1 MTTQSAIF
9 VDAGFLL
16 AVGGQHTAGTS
27 LRSAFRVGYEQL
39 VEGIAAIARED
50 CGLPLLRT
58 YWYDASRDGL
68 FTDQHKRIGMVD
80 GVKVRLGRISYSGEQ
95 KGVDLRLA
103 LDLVG
108 LARSGAVSVVYL
120 VSGDDDLAE
129 AVEEAQDLGVQV
141 KLIGLRK
148 PETRIGLASVA
159 EHLALCVDGIAELP
173 ADLLESTF
181 TRSVTTGPLPG
192 PGVHSLH
199 EVVAGAHTSTTA
211 DPASRARVAAGA
223 GAASTGHP
231 DTDPAGAPALSPAAP
246 MPRPVPGPGPGP
258 GPGPAHVPGTTG
270 VLPRVPA
277 NHQGAREAPAASG
290 HPEAGDS
297 ALLSAVGT
305 VGASVADNWY
315 ANTTQRELIE
325 LQADRPLL
333 PPEIDRVL
341 LKDCAQQIGEWKTDI
356 QVVRRALRAA
366 FWDRLD
372 QLT

>member
-16 AVGGQHTAGTS
+16 AVGGQHSAGTS
-27 LRSAFRVGYEQL
+27 LRSAFRVNYEKL
-39 VEGIAAIARED
+39 IEGIAACALDD
-50 CGLPLLRT
+50 CSLPNLRT

-68 FTDQHKRIGMVD
+68 FTDQHKRIGMID

-108 LARSGAVSVVYL
+108 LARSGSVSVVYL

-129 AVEEAQDLGVQV
+129 AVEEAQDQGVQV

-148 PETRIGLASVA
+148 PETRIGMASVA
-159 EHLALCVDGIAELP
+159 EHLALCVDGIATMPAELI
-173 ADLLESTF
+173 ESTF
-181 TRSVTTGPLPG
+181 TRSITAGPFPG
-192 PGVHSLH
+192 PGVHALQGTTPEAATGADIAAGAETSIDAGGPVSAATPADAAAAMRLH
-199 EVVAGAHTSTTA
+199 RPIPGPSPIHPSTSQLPQVPPAGAHVVHTSSH
-211 DPASRARVAAGA
+211 DQH
-223 GAASTGHP
+223 GHP
-231 DTDPAGAPALSPAAP
+231 APP
-246 MPRPVPGPGPGP
+246 
-258 GPGPAHVPGTTG
+258 
-270 VLPRVPA
+270 
-277 NHQGAREAPAASG
+277 
-290 HPEAGDS
+290 PEGSDS
-297 ALLSAVGT
+297 ALLQAVAE
-305 VGASVADNWY
+305 VAASVANSWY
-315 ANTTQRELIE
+315 ANTTQRELTE

-356 QVVRRALRAA
+356 QVVRRTLRAA
-366 FWDRLD
+366 FWERLD

>member
-27 LRSAFRVGYEQL
+27 LRSAFRVAYEQL
-39 VEGIAAIARED
+39 AEGIAAVARED

-108 LARSGAVSVVYL
+108 LARSGSVSVVYL

-129 AVEEAQDLGVQV
+129 AVEEAQDLGVKV

-159 EHLALCVDGIAELP
+159 EHLALCVDGITDLP
-173 ADLLESTF
+173 AGLLESTF

-192 PGVHSLH
+192 PGVHVLQ
-199 EVVAGAHTSTTA
+199 GTTA
-211 DPASRARVAAGA
+211 VPGPGVPVAAG
-223 GAASTGHP
+223 TP
-231 DTDPAGAPALSPAAP
+231 SPLQQA
-246 MPRPVPGPGPGP
+246 RPVPGPS
-258 GPGPAHVPGTTG
+258 PARVASMTG
-270 VLPRVPA
+270 QLPQGQPA
-277 NHQGAREAPAASG
+277 DRQLVYSAGHDAAAASSG

-297 ALLSAVGT
+297 ALLRAVGV

-315 ANTTQRELIE
+315 ANTTQRELTE

-356 QVVRRALRAA
+356 QVVRRALRAS

>member
-27 LRSAFRVGYEQL
+27 LRSAFRVAYEQL
-39 VEGIAAIARED
+39 AEGIAAVARED

-108 LARSGAVSVVYL
+108 LARSGSVSVVYL

-159 EHLALCVDGIAELP
+159 EHLALCVDGITDLPAEL
-173 ADLLESTF
+173 LEATF
-181 TRSVTTGPLPG
+181 TRSVTGGPLPG
-192 PGVHSLH
+192 PGVHSLQ
-199 EVVAGAHTSTTA
+199 GTTA
-211 DPASRARVAAGA
+211 VPG
-223 GAASTGHP
+223 P
-231 DTDPAGAPALSPAAP
+231 GAPVTAGTPSPLQQA
-246 MPRPVPGPGPGP
+246 RPVPGPS
-258 GPGPAHVPGTTG
+258 PAHVASMTG
-270 VLPRVPA
+270 QLPQVHPA
-277 NHQGAREAPAASG
+277 DRHLVYSAGHDAAAASSG

-297 ALLSAVGT
+297 ALLRAVGV

-315 ANTTQRELIE
+315 ANTTQRELTE

-356 QVVRRALRAA
+356 QVVRRALRAS

>member
-27 LRSAFRVGYEQL
+27 LRSAFRVAYEQL
-39 VEGIAAIARED
+39 AEGIAAVARKD
-50 CGLPLLRT
+50 SGLPLLRT

-159 EHLALCVDGIAELP
+159 EHLALCVDGITDLP
-173 ADLLESTF
+173 ATLLESTF
-181 TRSVTTGPLPG
+181 TRSVTSGPLPG
-192 PGVHSLH
+192 PGVHVLQ
-199 EVVAGAHTSTTA
+199 GTTA
-211 DPASRARVAAGA
+211 EPGGVAPVAS
-223 GAASTGHP
+223 
-231 DTDPAGAPALSPAAP
+231 AAP
-246 MPRPVPGPGPGP
+246 SAPPQHRPVPGPSPTHLTGSTGPVP
-258 GPGPAHVPGTTG
+258 QVPPAERQLVYSAGHEAGTS
-270 VLPRVPA
+270 
-277 NHQGAREAPAASG
+277 AAG

-297 ALLSAVGT
+297 ALLHAVGE

-315 ANTTQRELIE
+315 ANTTQRELTE

-356 QVVRRALRAA
+356 QVVRRALRAS

>member
-16 AVGGQHTAGTS
+16 AIGGQHTVGTS
-27 LRSAFRVGYEQL
+27 LRSAFRVDYERL

-50 CGLPLLRT
+50 SSLPVLRT

-68 FTDQHKRIGMVD
+68 FTDHHKRIGMVD

-141 KLIGLRK
+141 KLIGLRQ

-159 EHLALCVDGIAELP
+159 EHLALCVDGITELP
-173 ADLLESTF
+173 AALLHKTF
-181 TRSVTTGPLPG
+181 TRTVTQGSMPG
-192 PGVHSLH
+192 PGVHAIS
-199 EVVAGAHTSTTA
+199 GTT
-211 DPASRARVAAGA
+211 PEGAAGA
-223 GAASTGHP
+223 ATQGP
-231 DTDPAGAPALSPAAP
+231 DETLPVTTARPDESPARP
-246 MPRPVPGPGPGP
+246 QRPVPRPSPVRIPTNTGQLPYVPPAGPQLVHSSSKEN
-258 GPGPAHVPGTTG
+258 AALATG
-270 VLPRVPA
+270 
-277 NHQGAREAPAASG
+277 GASEAS
-290 HPEAGDS
+290 DS
-297 ALLSAVGT
+297 ALLRAVGE
-305 VGASVADNWY
+305 VGASVADNWFV
-315 ANTTQRELIE
+315 NTTQRELTE

-356 QVVRRALRAA
+356 QVVRRALRAS

-372 QLT
+372 ELT

>member
-27 LRSAFRVGYEQL
+27 LRSAFRVAYEQL
-39 VEGIAAIARED
+39 AAGIAEVARRD
-50 CGLPLLRT
+50 SGLPLLRT

-108 LARSGAVSVVYL
+108 LARSGAVSTVYL

-129 AVEEAQDLGVQV
+129 AVEEAQALGVQV

-159 EHLALCVDGIAELP
+159 EHLALCVDGITDLP
-173 ADLLESTF
+173 AELLESTF

-192 PGVHSLH
+192 PGVHSLP
-199 EVVAGAHTSTTA
+199 GTTA
-211 DPASRARVAAGA
+211 EPGPAGPCPPAPATAA
-223 GAASTGHP
+223 AAS
-231 DTDPAGAPALSPAAP
+231 AAP
-246 MPRPVPGPGPGP
+246 QHRPVPGPS
-258 GPGPAHVPGTTG
+258 PAHLAGSTGPLPQVPPAERQLVYSAGHEAATT
-270 VLPRVPA
+270 
-277 NHQGAREAPAASG
+277 AAG

-297 ALLSAVGT
+297 ALLRAVGE

-315 ANTTQRELIE
+315 ANTTQRELTE

-356 QVVRRALRAA
+356 QVVRRALRAS

>member
-39 VEGIAAIARED
+39 VEGLAAIARED

-148 PETRIGLASVA
+148 AETRIGLASVA
-159 EHLALCVDGIAELP
+159 EHLALCVDGIAALP
-173 ADLLESTF
+173 ADLLEATF

-192 PGVHSLH
+192 PGVHSLP
-199 EVVAGAHTSTTA
+199 GAAAEAQTRTTA
-211 DPASRARVAAGA
+211 EPTAGTLAAAGA
-223 GAASTGHP
+223 PVDRDGV
-231 DTDPAGAPALSPAAP
+231 PALAPAAAVH
-246 MPRPVPGPGPGP
+246 RPVPGPR
-258 GPGPAHVPGTTG
+258 PAHVPSSTG
-270 VLPRVPA
+270 ALPHVPVPQPGGREVPA
-277 NHQGAREAPAASG
+277 TSG
-290 HPEAGDS
+290 HPEAGER
-297 ALLSAVGT
+297 ALLVAVGA
-305 VGASVADNWY
+305 VGARVADNWY
-315 ANTTQRELIE
+315 ANTTQRELTE

>member
-16 AVGGQHTAGTS
+16 AVGGQHTVGTS
-27 LRSAFRVGYEQL
+27 LRSAFRVDYERL
-39 VEGIAAIARED
+39 VEGIAATARED
-50 CGLPLLRT
+50 SARPVLRT

-159 EHLALCVDGIAELP
+159 EHLALCVDGITELP
-173 ADLLESTF
+173 AELLEATF
-181 TRSVTTGPLPG
+181 TRSVTKGSMPG
-192 PGVHSLH
+192 PGVHAT
-199 EVVAGAHTSTTA
+199 AGTTPESTS
-211 DPASRARVAAGA
+211 VAATDTAAEAVPVPVAKHGA
-223 GAASTGHP
+223 FP
-231 DTDPAGAPALSPAAP
+231 VRPQ
-246 MPRPVPGPGPGP
+246 RPVPGPSPVRIPPNTGQLPQVP
-258 GPGPAHVPGTTG
+258 PAGTQLVHSST
-270 VLPRVPA
+270 RENA
-277 NHQGAREAPAASG
+277 AATAGASEAS
-290 HPEAGDS
+290 DN
-297 ALLSAVGT
+297 ALLRAVGE

-315 ANTTQRELIE
+315 VNTTQRELTE

-341 LKDCAQQIGEWKTDI
+341 LKDCAEQIGEWKTDI
-356 QVVRRALRAA
+356 QVVRRALRAS
-366 FWDRLD
+366 FWDRFD
-372 QLT
+372 ELT

>member
-16 AVGGQHTAGTS
+16 AIGGQHMVGTS
-27 LRSAFRVGYEQL
+27 LRSAFRVDYERL
-39 VEGIAAIARED
+39 VEGIAATARED
-50 CGLPLLRT
+50 SSLPVLRT

-68 FTDQHKRIGMVD
+68 FTDHHKRIGMVD

-141 KLIGLRK
+141 KLIGLRQ

-159 EHLALCVDGIAELP
+159 EHLALCVDGITELP
-173 ADLLESTF
+173 AELLRKTF
-181 TRSVTTGPLPG
+181 SRTVTQGSMPG
-192 PGVHSLH
+192 PGVHAI
-199 EVVAGAHTSTTA
+199 AGTTTA
-211 DPASRARVAAGA
+211 RPEGTPVR
-223 GAASTGHP
+223 P
-231 DTDPAGAPALSPAAP
+231 Q
-246 MPRPVPGPGPGP
+246 RPVPGPS
-258 GPGPAHVPGTTG
+258 PAHI
-270 VLPRVPA
+270 PA
-277 NHQGAREAPAASG
+277 NTGQLPYVPPAGPQLVHSSSKENAALATGGASEAS
-290 HPEAGDS
+290 DS
-297 ALLSAVGT
+297 ALLRAVGE
-305 VGASVADNWY
+305 VGASVADNWFV
-315 ANTTQRELIE
+315 NTTQRELTE

-356 QVVRRALRAA
+356 QVVRRALRAS

-372 QLT
+372 ELT

>member
-16 AVGGQHTAGTS
+16 AVGGQHTVGTS
-27 LRSAFRVGYEQL
+27 LRSAFRVDYERL
-39 VEGIAAIARED
+39 VEGIAATARED
-50 CGLPLLRT
+50 SALPVLRT

-159 EHLALCVDGIAELP
+159 EHLALCVDGITELP
-173 ADLLESTF
+173 AELLEATF
-181 TRSVTTGPLPG
+181 TRSVTKGSMPG
-192 PGVHSLH
+192 PGVHATAGTTPESTPDAATDSAA
-199 EVVAGAHTSTTA
+199 EAVPVPVVKPGAS
-211 DPASRARVAAGA
+211 PVRPQRPMPGPSPVRVPS
-223 GAASTGHP
+223 STGQLPQLQPTWPQLVHSSTGESVSSTAGHHEA
-231 DTDPAGAPALSPAAP
+231 TDG
-246 MPRPVPGPGPGP
+246 
-258 GPGPAHVPGTTG
+258 
-270 VLPRVPA
+270 
-277 NHQGAREAPAASG
+277 
-290 HPEAGDS
+290 
-297 ALLSAVGT
+297 ALLRAVGE

-315 ANTTQRELIE
+315 VNTTQRELTE

-341 LKDCAQQIGEWKTDI
+341 LKDCAEQIGEWKTDI
-356 QVVRRALRAA
+356 QVVRRALRAS

-372 QLT
+372 ELT